1 LRVGADGQTTEN
13 QRQVLMEVAE
23 RRGWT
28 ITSTYK
34 DAGIS
39 GAKSRDKRLGFD
51 AMMRDATRRRFDVL
65 MFWSI
70 DRLGRSVASVAAA
83 LVDLDAAGVA
93 VYADKEAVDATTP
106 HGKAMVQMAAVL
118 AELERGMIQ
127 ERVMAGLSRARAQGV
142 TLGRPKVT
150 GAVESAIRERLTQGQ
165 GMLRI
170 AKALSVGV
178 STVQRVKREGIAAA

>member
-1 LRVGADGQTTEN
+1 
-13 QRQVLMEVAE
+13 
-23 RRGWT
+23 
-28 ITSTYK
+28 
-34 DAGIS
+34 
-39 GAKSRDKRLGFD
+39 
-51 AMMRDATRRRFDVL
+51 
-65 MFWSI
+65 
-70 DRLGRSVASVAAA
+70 
-83 LVDLDAAGVA
+83 
-93 VYADKEAVDATTP
+93 
-106 HGKAMVQMAAVL
+106 
-118 AELERGMIQ
+118 MIQ